1 MGLSRRA
8 YAKHRGCNES
18 AVRKAIAAG
27 RITVEADGTIDPEK
41 ADAAWAAN
49 TSRIRSVDNGAPA
62 KPKGKG
68 KANGNGPVSELTRMR
83 AKKLGADTAK
93 VELAVDRLRGGLVD
107 RQQVGKVVFTFFRRL
122 RDAWMAWPDRIGRE
136 MAAELELDPDEFL
149 RVLKR
154 YVIDHLADLSKP
166 GPPLQEE

>member
-8 YAKHRGCNES
+8 YARHRGCNES

-27 RITVEADGTIDPEK
+27 RISVEADGTIDPEK

-49 TSRIRSVDNGAPA
+49 TSRIRGVDDGAPVET
-62 KPKGKG
+62 KG

-122 RDAWMAWPDRIGRE
+122 RDAWMAWPAAGITSSCSPASRRGMGRLRPFHRTYPSW
-136 MAAELELDPDEFL
+136 MA
-149 RVLKR
+149 
-154 YVIDHLADLSKP
+154 LSK
-166 GPPLQEE
+166 

>member
-1 MGLSRRA
+1 MGMSQRK
-8 YAKHRGCNES
+8 YAKHRGCHES
-18 AVRKAIAAG
+18 TVRKAVRDG
-27 RITVEADGTIDPEK
+27 RIEKEADGTIDPEK
-41 ADAAWAAN
+41 ADAAWEAN
-49 TSRIRSVDNGAPA
+49 SSKIPGVDGGVPA
-62 KPKGKG
+62 KTKGKTS
-68 KANGNGPVSELTRMR
+68 GNGDVGELTQIR

-166 GPPLQEE
+166 GPPPQEN